1 MLTKREIRP
10 QSIGSPCLACS
21 RRERIRCRDCRQNNI
36 SKKFLDAILLELRN
50 DGILR
55 SKKGPGGGYSLA
67 KPASEINIG
76 QAIRVLDGPLAPIR
90 CASRTAYEPCE
101 DCEDHKACQVRR
113 SMLLVREAIVGVLD
127 AMTLEQ
133 FARNGGL
140 EDDGTAPE
148 WAQLTA

>member
-1 MLTKREIRP
+1 MLTKKGKYGLKALAHLALLAPGESAFVAEI
-10 QSIGSPCLACS
+10 AAK
-21 RRERIRCRDCRQNNI
+21 NNI
-36 SKKFLDAILLELRN
+36 SKKFL

-101 DCEDHKACQVRR
+101 DCEDHNACQVRR